1 MIIVCES
8 CKTRFKLADE
18 HIPAERAKVRCSRC
32 QHSFHIEPPHREP
45 EKPPPATFEHTV
57 GHEPEEPLGPVEDS
71 DLENPEFIYEA
82 EPGESEEPVFGGG
95 DAQDF
100 DLESS
105 QDSDPEPVSDAEELS
120 FHPTSEPD
128 FTPDA
133 EPELQEDSTPVARW
147 DDLDESAEEAVDEW
161 DSFEERVDP
170 DPAPE
175 VRKPIPILSTKE
187 PPALDTDSAPA
198 SLADAPAV
206 AAGVDRDVISRRW
219 FASVLAALVGAVLIA
234 GGLRALRLHAIEP
247 IPGPPTVRASGW
259 VATDIQAVHVRDAEA
274 RPVLVVRGSLSSDP
288 SAPPAS
294 VQATLLDAAGGALG
308 PAVSGIML
316 RLEGGALAPEAVT
329 RRLAETTAARPAR
342 QARGFTVLIPDPPER
357 ARRYR
362 LEIVPAAK
370 G

>member
-1 MIIVCES
+1 
-8 CKTRFKLADE
+8 
-18 HIPAERAKVRCSRC
+18 
-32 QHSFHIEPPHREP
+32 
-45 EKPPPATFEHTV
+45 
-57 GHEPEEPLGPVEDS
+57 
-71 DLENPEFIYEA
+71 
-82 EPGESEEPVFGGG
+82 
-95 DAQDF
+95 
-100 DLESS
+100 
-105 QDSDPEPVSDAEELS
+105 
-120 FHPTSEPD
+120 
-128 FTPDA
+128 
-133 EPELQEDSTPVARW
+133 
-147 DDLDESAEEAVDEW
+147 VDEW
-161 DSFEERVDP
+161 DSFEEPADP
-170 DPAPE
+170 EPAPE
-175 VRKPIPILSTKE
+175 ARKPIPILSTKE
-187 PPALDTDSAPA
+187 LPDLDTDSAPA
-198 SLADAPAV
+198 SLADAPPVAV
-206 AAGVDRDVISRRW
+206 GVDRAVISGRW
-219 FASVLAALVGAVLIA
+219 FPSVLAVLVGTVLIA

-329 RRLAETTAARPAR
+329 RRLAETKAARPAR